1 MFVADNIVIIVRL
14 FGLAWFALFL
24 VIKGKINYD
33 YNQAREACAHAQLVP
48 QRAA

>member
-1 MFVADNIVIIVRL
+1 MFVADNIVIVVRL
-14 FGLAWFALFL
+14 FVLAWFALFL